1 MPRLRSLPPVIL
13 SSPVAVES
21 DVTDAVVSSG
31 ARHPRQSM
39 ALGMALGAPQGH
51 PALD

>member
-1 MPRLRSLPPVIL
+1 MPVGELRSLPPVIL
-13 SSPVAVES
+13 NYPVAVES

-31 ARHPRQSM
+31 GRLPRHLM
-39 ALGMALGAPQGH
+39 ALDALQGH